1 MLGAPRAGRGW
12 RYSVS
17 ELSRT
22 LGFRR
27 VQRLGATSISAILSS
42 GRRFKAGAISVQIR
56 GNGLG
61 YARLGLI
68 VPKKYLPS
76 AVDRN
81 RLKRRTREWF
91 RLHQER
97 MQSEDILVRLI
108 GAGGAN
114 EKLVDDLSRLVL
126 ERR

>member
-1 MLGAPRAGRGW
+1 M
-12 RYSVS
+12 
-17 ELSRT
+17 
-22 LGFRR
+22 
-27 VQRLGATSISAILSS
+27 
-42 GRRFKAGAISVQIR
+42 ISVQIR

-81 RLKRRTREWF
+81 RLKRRAREWF
-91 RLHQER
+91 RLHQEGIR
-97 MQSEDILVRLI
+97 SEDVLVRLI

-114 EKLVDDLSRLVL
+114 NKLADDLSRLVL